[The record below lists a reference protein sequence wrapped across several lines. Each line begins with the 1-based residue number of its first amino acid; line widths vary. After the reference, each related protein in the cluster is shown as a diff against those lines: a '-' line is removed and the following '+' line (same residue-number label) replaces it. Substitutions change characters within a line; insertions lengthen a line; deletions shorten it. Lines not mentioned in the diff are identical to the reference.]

1 MMIRS
6 KYAFL
11 QRLTRDL
18 KMKSISIGEELEGA
32 TPPSVFIGSWN
43 YPKVYAGPMIAPVQE
58 EVEIFDSPERW
69 IPERKTQEEIIDYR
83 LNLVRGKQLVGVRD
97 LDNHLVEKLQEISL
111 SSGAIESE
119 AQFRRK
125 PRGLFFSEEQTPHGP
140 SAVLENFEIEN
151 VKWDREL
158 ERAYHDTDLRAREA
172 IVELHRKGTP
182 FSAVQKALSVGAL
195 GEGKRRKLVP
205 TRWSITACDSTLADH
220 FLERVLEYEPIDT
233 FRVHEF
239 ESLKNHYLILL
250 TPSEWQY
257 EWMEAFMKRDGRAM
271 IFSDHETGKGKRE
284 YSRVGGC
291 YYSAKMAVLDA
302 LDREEKQAGAIIL
315 REAYPGYVP
324 LGVFNVRENVKNA
337 MDTEPTMFNDLRG
350 ALEFIDSKL
359 KLGLEAFRVRSNLLK
374 ELEIS
379 RQTTLDSFFR

>member
-1 MMIRS
+1 MIRS

-11 QRLTRDL
+11 KRLTMDL
-18 KMKSISIGEELEGA
+18 KMKSINIGEELEGA

-43 YPKVYAGPMIAPVQE
+43 YPKVYAGPMIAPIQG

-69 IPERKTQEEIIDYR
+69 IPESKTQEEIIDYR

-97 LDNHLVEKLQEISL
+97 LDNQLVEKLQEISL

-119 AQFRRK
+119 AQFRKK

-140 SAVLENFEIEN
+140 SAVIENFEIEN

-158 ERAYHDTDLRAREA
+158 ERAHYDTDLRAGEA
-172 IVELHRKGTP
+172 IVELHMKGTP
-182 FSAVQKALSVGAL
+182 FSAIQKALSVGAL
-195 GEGKRRKLVP
+195 GDARKRRLVP

-220 FLERVLEYEPIDT
+220 FHRRVLEYEILDT
-233 FRVHEF
+233 YRVHEF
-239 ESLKNHYLILL
+239 ESLKNRYLILL

-257 EWMEAFMKRDGRAM
+257 EWMEAFIKRDGRAM
-271 IFSDHETGKGKRE
+271 IFSDHETLKGKRE

-291 YYSAKMAVLDA
+291 YYSARMAVLEA

-337 MDTEPTMFNDLRG
+337 MNVKPHEFSSLKE
-350 ALEFIDSKL
+350 ALEFMDSKL
-359 KLGLEAFRVRSNLLK
+359 KLGLDAFRRRSNLLRD
-374 ELEIS
+374 ISSS

>member
-1 MMIRS
+1 MIRS

-97 LDNHLVEKLQEISL
+97 LDNQLVEKLQEISL

-125 PRGLFFSEEQTPHGP
+125 PQGLFFSEEQTPHGP
-140 SAVLENFEIEN
+140 SAVLENFEIDN

-158 ERAYHDTDLRAREA
+158 ERVYYDTDLRAREA
-172 IVELHRKGTP
+172 IVELHRRGTP

-195 GEGKRRKLVP
+195 GDGRRRKLVP

-220 FLERVLEYEPIDT
+220 FLRRVLEYETIDT

-257 EWMEAFMKRDGRAM
+257 EWMEAFMKGDGRAM
-271 IFSDHETGKGKRE
+271 IFSDHEGGKGKRE

-291 YYSAKMAVLDA
+291 YYSAKMAVLEA

-337 MDTEPTMFNDLRG
+337 MKTKPKVFNDLRG
-350 ALEFIDSKL
+350 ALKFIDGAL
-359 KLGLEAFRVRSNLLK
+359 ELGLEAFRERSSLLK
-374 ELEIS
+374 ELETS

>member
-1 MMIRS
+1 MIRS

-11 QRLTRDL
+11 KRLTRDL
-18 KMKSISIGEELEGA
+18 KMRSVEVGEEFEGA

-43 YPKVYAGPMIAPVQE
+43 YPRVYAGPMIAPIQG

-69 IPERKTQEEIIDYR
+69 IPESKTQEEIIDYR
-83 LNLVRGKQLVGVRD
+83 LNLIRGKQLVGVRD

-158 ERAYHDTDLRAREA
+158 ERAHYDTDLRADEA

-182 FSAVQKALSVGAL
+182 FSAIQKALSVGAL
-195 GEGKRRKLVP
+195 GDARKRRLVP

-220 FLERVLEYEPIDT
+220 FHRRVLEYDILDIY
-233 FRVHEF
+233 RVHEF
-239 ESLKNHYLILL
+239 ESLKNRYLILL

-257 EWMEAFMKRDGRAM
+257 EWMEAFIKRDGRAM
-271 IFSDHETGKGKRE
+271 IFSDHETLKGKRE

-291 YYSAKMAVLDA
+291 YYSARMAVLEA

-337 MDTEPTMFNDLRG
+337 MNVRPHEFNGLKE
-350 ALEFIDSKL
+350 ALEFMDSKL
-359 KLGLEAFRVRSNLLK
+359 KLGLDAFRRRSNLLRD
-374 ELEIS
+374 ISSS

>member
-1 MMIRS
+1 MIRS

-11 QRLTRDL
+11 KRLTRDL
-18 KMKSISIGEELEGA
+18 KMRSVEVGEELEGA

-43 YPKVYAGPMIAPVQE
+43 YPRVYAGPMIAPIQG

-69 IPERKTQEEIIDYR
+69 IPESKTQEEIIDYR
-83 LNLVRGKQLVGVRD
+83 LNLIRGKQLVGVRD

-158 ERAYHDTDLRAREA
+158 ERAHYDTDLRADEA

-182 FSAVQKALSVGAL
+182 FSAIQKALSVGAL
-195 GEGKRRKLVP
+195 GDARKRRLVP

-220 FLERVLEYEPIDT
+220 FHRRVLEYDILDT
-233 FRVHEF
+233 YRVHEF
-239 ESLKNHYLILL
+239 ESLKNRYLILL

-257 EWMEAFMKRDGRAM
+257 EWMEAFIKRDGRAM
-271 IFSDHETGKGKRE
+271 IFSDHETLKGKRE

-291 YYSAKMAVLDA
+291 YYSARMAVLEA

-337 MDTEPTMFNDLRG
+337 MNVRPHEFNGLKE
-350 ALEFIDSKL
+350 ALEFMDSKL
-359 KLGLEAFRVRSNLLK
+359 KLGLDAFRRRSNLLRD
-374 ELEIS
+374 ISSS

>member
-1 MMIRS
+1 MIRS

-18 KMKSISIGEELEGA
+18 KMKSINIGEELEGA

-69 IPERKTQEEIIDYR
+69 IPEMKTQEEIIDYR

-172 IVELHRKGTP
+172 IVELHRRGTP

-220 FLERVLEYEPIDT
+220 FLDRVLEYEPIDT

-239 ESLKNHYLILL
+239 ESLKNYYLILL

-271 IFSDHETGKGKRE
+271 IFSDHETVKGKRE

-337 MDTEPTMFNDLRG
+337 MNTEPTIFNDLRA
-350 ALEFIDSKL
+350 ALGFIDSNL
-359 KLGLEAFRVRSNLLK
+359 KLGLEAFRVRSTLLK

>member
-1 MMIRS
+1 MIRS

-18 KMKSISIGEELEGA
+18 KMRSIEVGEELEGA

-43 YPKVYAGPMIAPVQE
+43 YPKVYAGPMIAPMQG

-69 IPERKTQEEIIDYR
+69 IPESKTQEEIIDYR
-83 LNLVRGKQLVGVRD
+83 LNLIRGKQLVGVRD
-97 LDNHLVEKLQEISL
+97 LDNQLVEKLQEISL

-119 AQFRRK
+119 AQFRKK

-158 ERAYHDTDLRAREA
+158 ERAHYDTDLKAGEA

-182 FSAVQKALSVGAL
+182 FSAIQKALSVGAL
-195 GEGKRRKLVP
+195 GDARKRRLVP

-220 FLERVLEYEPIDT
+220 FHRRVLEYDILDT
-233 FRVHEF
+233 YRVHEF
-239 ESLKNHYLILL
+239 ESLKNRYLILL

-257 EWMEAFMKRDGRAM
+257 EWMEAFIKRDGRAM
-271 IFSDHETGKGKRE
+271 IFSDHETLKGKRE

-291 YYSAKMAVLDA
+291 YYSARMAVLEA
-302 LDREEKQAGAIIL
+302 LDREEKQAGTIIL

-337 MDTEPTMFNDLRG
+337 MNVKPHEFNSLKE
-350 ALEFIDSKL
+350 ALEFMDSKL
-359 KLGLEAFRVRSNLLK
+359 KLGLDAFRRRSNLLRD
-374 ELEIS
+374 ISSS

>member
-1 MMIRS
+1 MMIKS

-18 KMKSISIGEELEGA
+18 KMKSTSVGEELEGA

-43 YPKVYAGPMIAPVQE
+43 YPKVYAGPMIAPLQG

-69 IPERKTQEEIIDYR
+69 ILEEKTQEEIIDYR

-97 LDNHLVEKLQEISL
+97 LDTKLVEKLQEISL

-119 AQFRRK
+119 ARFRKK

-140 SAVLENFEIEN
+140 SAVIENFEIDN
-151 VKWDREL
+151 VRWDREL
-158 ERAYHDTDLRAREA
+158 ERAYYDTDLKASEA
-172 IVELHRKGTP
+172 IIELHSREVP

-195 GEGKRRKLVP
+195 GDGRRRRLVP

-220 FLERVLEYEPIDT
+220 FMKRVVEYEVLDAY
-233 FRVHEF
+233 HLYEF
-239 ESLKNHYLILL
+239 ESLQNHYLVLL

-257 EWMEAFMKRDGRAM
+257 EWMEAFMKSDKHAM
-271 IFSDHETGKGKRE
+271 IFSDHETGPGKRE

-291 YYSAKMAVLDA
+291 YYSAKMAVLEA
-302 LDREEKQAGAIIL
+302 LDRIGRQAGAFIL

-337 MDTEPTMFNDLRG
+337 MKEEPLIFNDLKD
-350 ALEFIDSKL
+350 ALKVMDSKL
-359 KLGLEAFRVRSNLLK
+359 RLGLESFMKRSSLLK
-374 ELEIS
+374 DLGAS
-379 RQTTLDSFFR
+379 RQTTLDSFFS

>member
-1 MMIRS
+1 MIRS

-11 QRLTRDL
+11 KRLTRDL
-18 KMKSISIGEELEGA
+18 KMRSVEVGEELEGA

-43 YPKVYAGPMIAPVQE
+43 YPRVYAGPMIAPIQG

-69 IPERKTQEEIIDYR
+69 IPESKTQEEIIDYR
-83 LNLVRGKQLVGVRD
+83 LNLIRGKQLVGVRD

-158 ERAYHDTDLRAREA
+158 ERAHYDTDLRADEA

-182 FSAVQKALSVGAL
+182 FSAIQKALSVGAL
-195 GEGKRRKLVP
+195 GDARKRRLVP

-220 FLERVLEYEPIDT
+220 FHRRVLEYDILDIY
-233 FRVHEF
+233 RVHEF
-239 ESLKNHYLILL
+239 ESLKNRYLILL

-257 EWMEAFMKRDGRAM
+257 EWMEAFIKRDGRAM
-271 IFSDHETGKGKRE
+271 IFSDHETLKGKRE

-291 YYSAKMAVLDA
+291 YYSARMAVLEA

-337 MDTEPTMFNDLRG
+337 MNVRPHEFNGLKE
-350 ALEFIDSKL
+350 ALEFMDSKL
-359 KLGLEAFRVRSNLLK
+359 KLGLDAFRRRSNLLRD
-374 ELEIS
+374 ISSS

>member
-1 MMIRS
+1 MIRS

-11 QRLTRDL
+11 KRLTRDL
-18 KMKSISIGEELEGA
+18 KMRSIDVGEELEGA

-43 YPKVYAGPMIAPVQE
+43 YPRVYAGPMIAPMQG

-69 IPERKTQEEIIDYR
+69 IPESKTQEEIIDYR
-83 LNLVRGKQLVGVRD
+83 LNLIRGKQLVGVRD

-119 AQFRRK
+119 AQFRKK

-158 ERAYHDTDLRAREA
+158 ERAHYDTDLRAGEA

-182 FSAVQKALSVGAL
+182 FSAIQKALSVGAL
-195 GEGKRRKLVP
+195 GDARKRRLVP

-220 FLERVLEYEPIDT
+220 FHRRVLEYEILDT
-233 FRVHEF
+233 YRVHEF
-239 ESLKNHYLILL
+239 ESLKNRYLILL

-257 EWMEAFMKRDGRAM
+257 EWMEAFIKRDGRAM
-271 IFSDHETGKGKRE
+271 IFSDHETLKGKGG

-291 YYSAKMAVLDA
+291 YYSARMAVLEA

-337 MDTEPTMFNDLRG
+337 MRVRPHEFNSLKE
-350 ALEFIDSKL
+350 ALEFMDRKL
-359 KLGLEAFRVRSNLLK
+359 KLGLDAFRRRSNLLRD
-374 ELEIS
+374 ISSS

>member
-1 MMIRS
+1 MIRS

-18 KMKSISIGEELEGA
+18 KMKSISIGEEVEGA

-97 LDNHLVEKLQEISL
+97 LDNQLVEKLQEISL

-125 PRGLFFSEEQTPHGP
+125 PQGLFFSEEQTPHGP
-140 SAVLENFEIEN
+140 SAVLENFEIDN

-158 ERAYHDTDLRAREA
+158 ERAYYDTDLRAREA
-172 IVELHRKGTP
+172 IVELHRRGTP

-195 GEGKRRKLVP
+195 GDGRRRKLVP

-220 FLERVLEYEPIDT
+220 FLRRVLEYETIDT

-257 EWMEAFMKRDGRAM
+257 EWMEAFMKGDGRAM

-291 YYSAKMAVLDA
+291 YYSAKMAVLEA
-302 LDREEKQAGAIIL
+302 LDREEKQGGAIIL

-337 MDTEPTMFNDLRG
+337 MKTKPKVFNDLRG
-350 ALEFIDSKL
+350 ALKFIDGAL
-359 KLGLEAFRVRSNLLK
+359 ELGLEAFRERSSLLK
-374 ELEIS
+374 ELETS

>member
-1 MMIRS
+1 MIRS

-11 QRLTRDL
+11 KRLTRDL
-18 KMKSISIGEELEGA
+18 KMRSVEVGEELEGA

-43 YPKVYAGPMIAPVQE
+43 YPRVYAGPMIAPIQG

-69 IPERKTQEEIIDYR
+69 IPESKTQEEIIDYR
-83 LNLVRGKQLVGVRD
+83 LNLIRGKQLVGVRD

-158 ERAYHDTDLRAREA
+158 ERAHYDTDLRADEA

-182 FSAVQKALSVGAL
+182 FSAIQKALSVGAL
-195 GEGKRRKLVP
+195 GDAMKRRLVP

-220 FLERVLEYEPIDT
+220 FHRRVLEYDILDT
-233 FRVHEF
+233 YRVHEF
-239 ESLKNHYLILL
+239 ESLKNRYLILL

-257 EWMEAFMKRDGRAM
+257 EWMEAFIKRDGRAM
-271 IFSDHETGKGKRE
+271 IFSDHETLKGKRE

-291 YYSAKMAVLDA
+291 YYSARMAVLEA

-337 MDTEPTMFNDLRG
+337 MNVRPHEFNGLKE
-350 ALEFIDSKL
+350 ALEFMDSKL
-359 KLGLEAFRVRSNLLK
+359 KLGLDAFRRRSNLLRD
-374 ELEIS
+374 ISSS

>member
-1 MMIRS
+1 MIRS

-11 QRLTRDL
+11 KRLTRDL
-18 KMKSISIGEELEGA
+18 KMRSIDVGEELEGA

-43 YPKVYAGPMIAPVQE
+43 YPKVYAGPMIAPIQG

-69 IPERKTQEEIIDYR
+69 IPESKTQEEIIDYR
-83 LNLVRGKQLVGVRD
+83 LNLIRGKQLVGVRD
-97 LDNHLVEKLQEISL
+97 LDNQLVEKLQEISL

-119 AQFRRK
+119 AQFRKK

-140 SAVLENFEIEN
+140 SAVIENFEIEN

-158 ERAYHDTDLRAREA
+158 ERAHYDTDLRAGEA
-172 IVELHRKGTP
+172 IVELHQKGTP
-182 FSAVQKALSVGAL
+182 FSAIQKALSVGAL
-195 GEGKRRKLVP
+195 GDARKRRLVP

-220 FLERVLEYEPIDT
+220 FHRRVLEYEILDT
-233 FRVHEF
+233 YRVHEF
-239 ESLKNHYLILL
+239 ESLKNRYLILL

-257 EWMEAFMKRDGRAM
+257 EWMEAFIKRDGRAM
-271 IFSDHETGKGKRE
+271 IFSDHEILKGKRE

-291 YYSAKMAVLDA
+291 YYSARMAVLEA

-337 MDTEPTMFNDLRG
+337 MKTKAHEFSSLKE
-350 ALEFIDSKL
+350 ALEFMNSKL
-359 KLGLEAFRVRSNLLK
+359 KLGLDAFRRRSNLLRD
-374 ELEIS
+374 ISSS